1 MTDVQLLF
9 VVLAIIYAWECA
21 WWFSHGS
28 SGFRSWLGKRWQ
40 LVQPG
45 VLLGNQK
52 GGFIFSHPLPPLG
65 TLLAAN
71 EFPLMLSPKGLCI
84 AQAINVLSTAGQGL
98 PWEKIDHIA
107 VRGKKVLLNREP
119 FFKAESPVLAANIA
133 ESLRKIKEA
142 KPKEREQTIR
152 KLFQETVDPSRIEAL
167 WTEFRNHSRALS
179 IAANVLF
186 AHLFI
191 VSPALIGLLG
201 FRRSWLVLLFTLLA
215 LTSTVAMLFHRAHK
229 RLFLRLED
237 ERFTHFIII
246 LLSPATAIRARD
258 VLSRPLFSGYHP
270 LAVAK
275 VFCSPADFRE
285 QAADFVRLSRYPI
298 GVTKSGKEYSKE
310 GTESYWRKLRH
321 TTLEDFLR
329 RNGLDPEQLVQPP
342 TPVDNTCLSYCP
354 RCRAQFTNREG
365 ICNDCGGIMLLPFV
379 NKASST
385 EVPAP

>member
-9 VVLAIIYAWECA
+9 IVLAVIYAWECA
-21 WWFSHGS
+21 WWFPHGS
-28 SGFRSWLGKRWQ
+28 SGFRTLFGKRWR
-40 LVQPG
+40 LVLPG

-71 EFPLMLSPKGLCI
+71 ECPLMLSPKGLGVLTE
-84 AQAINVLSTAGQGL
+84 ALSTGDERL

-119 FFKAESPVLAANIA
+119 FFKTDSPVLAVKIA
-133 ESLRKIKEA
+133 ENLRKIKEA
-142 KPKEREQTIR
+142 KPKEREDAIR
-152 KLFQETVDPSRIEAL
+152 KQLQETVDPTRIEAL
-167 WTEFRNHSRALS
+167 WTEFRKHTRVLP
-179 IAANVLF
+179 IAANLLF

-191 VSPALIGLLG
+191 LSPALIGLLG
-201 FRRSWLVLLFTLLA
+201 FRRSWLALLLTLLA
-215 LTSTVAMLFHRAHK
+215 LTSTTAVLFHRAHK
-229 RLFLRLED
+229 RLFPRLEE

-258 VLSRPLFSGYHP
+258 VLSRPLFSGFHP
-270 LAVAK
+270 LAVAR
-275 VFCSPADFRE
+275 VFCSAEKFRE
-285 QAADFVRLSRYPI
+285 QAADLVRLSRYPI
-298 GVTKSGKEYSKE
+298 GVTKPGEEYSQE
-310 GTESYWRKLRH
+310 RIESYWRKLRQ
-321 TTLEDFLR
+321 TTLEDFLQ

-365 ICNDCGGIMLLPFV
+365 VCNDCGGILLLPFV

-385 EVPAP
+385 EVPAR

>member
-1 MTDVQLLF
+1 MTEVQLLF

-21 WWFSHGS
+21 WWFPHGS
-28 SGFRSWLGKRWQ
+28 SGFRTWLGNRWRF
-40 LVQPG
+40 VQPG

-71 EFPLMLSPKGLCI
+71 EFPLLLSANGVGSLCTTG
-84 AQAINVLSTAGQGL
+84 QAL
-98 PWEKIDHIA
+98 PWEKIDHIE
-107 VRGKKVLLNREP
+107 VRGKKIVLNRKT
-119 FFKAESPVLAANIA
+119 FFKADSPAFAGKIA

-142 KPKEREQTIR
+142 KPEELEVTIR
-152 KLFQETVDPSRIEAL
+152 KQFDATVDLSRIEAL
-167 WTEFRNHSRALS
+167 WNEFKKHTRLLPVATNF
-179 IAANVLF
+179 LF

-191 VSPALIGLLG
+191 LSPALINLLG
-201 FRRSWLVLLFTLLA
+201 FRRSWLVLLVTLLA
-215 LTSTVAMLFHRAHK
+215 LTSTIAVLFHRAHK
-229 RLFLRLED
+229 RLFPRLED

-275 VFCSPADFRE
+275 VFCASAAFRQ

-298 GVTKSGKEYSKE
+298 GVTQSREEFKE
-310 GTESYWRKLRH
+310 GSYWRKLRQ

-329 RNGLDPEQLVQPP
+329 LNGLDPEQLIQPP
-342 TPVDNTCLSYCP
+342 APVDNTCLSYCP

-365 ICNDCGGIMLLPFV
+365 VCNDCGGIMLLPFV
-379 NKASST
+379 NPTSST
-385 EVPAP
+385 DVPTP